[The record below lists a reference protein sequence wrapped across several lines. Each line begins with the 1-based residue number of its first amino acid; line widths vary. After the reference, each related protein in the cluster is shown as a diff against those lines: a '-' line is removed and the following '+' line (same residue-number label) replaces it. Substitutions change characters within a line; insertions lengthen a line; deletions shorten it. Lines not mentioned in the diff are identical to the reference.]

1 VKSYTAL
8 IIASSL
14 CEVIYCSDYRIF
26 FQLTKETTV
35 QATGVASNLV
45 EAIQGAG
52 FKLQTLSL
60 SFNDF
65 DEATGVGGGFQP
77 SE

>member
-1 VKSYTAL
+1 MFL
-8 IIASSL
+8 L
-14 CEVIYCSDYRIF
+14 EQL
-26 FQLTKETTV
+26 QLTKATTV

-45 EAIQGAG
+45 EAIQGVG

-60 SFNDF
+60 SFEDF
-65 DEATGVGGGFQP
+65 DKADAAAAVTGEGADVQA